1 MGFKAGAGTQPW
13 AGQPTP
19 SDPESEKTL
28 EGVNSLSSDGVCV
41 ATQSVV
47 LGPSLTTGCHM
58 VGAVLPV
65 RLLPSGFVPSPRAPT
80 QRHPAWGSVMGSS
93 RGSSGPS
100 IMFCNRQQSGHPLR
114 RLFCHLSG
122 DWSTCAACPA

>member
-1 MGFKAGAGTQPW
+1 MSLW
-13 AGQPTP
+13 ALRLGQEPSHGLDNLRP

-65 RLLPSGFVPSPRAPT
+65 RLLPSG
-80 QRHPAWGSVMGSS
+80 
-93 RGSSGPS
+93 
-100 IMFCNRQQSGHPLR
+100 
-114 RLFCHLSG
+114 
-122 DWSTCAACPA
+122 